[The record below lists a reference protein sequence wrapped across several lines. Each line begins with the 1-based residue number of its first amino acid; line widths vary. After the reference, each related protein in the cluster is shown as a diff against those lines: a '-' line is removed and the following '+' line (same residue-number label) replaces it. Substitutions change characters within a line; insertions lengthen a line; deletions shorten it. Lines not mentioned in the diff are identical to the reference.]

1 MYLLTVMIISKND
14 YNNDYNM
21 NAKSKLIIISGEWLE
36 LWDVITGMRVSRLCL
51 SSLLLFNFYQ
61 PQKFIFLT
69 PLNTLYF
76 LCFIAFSYLVAF
88 VVGYC
93 NVLQLNQNIDKK
105 LLGLK
110 TSMHQFSKNQVTDH
124 KKSILVHCSMR
135 TCICSRSHFFSQ
147 EQVFTLF

>member
-1 MYLLTVMIISKND
+1 MIISKND
-14 YNNDYNM
+14 SNNDCNM

-36 LWDVITGMRVSRLCL
+36 LWDVITGSRLCL

-61 PQKFIFLT
+61 SQKFTFLT
-69 PLNTLYF
+69 PRNTLYF

-93 NVLQLNQNIDKK
+93 NMLQLNQNIDKK

-110 TSMHQFSKNQVTDH
+110 TSMHQFSKKQVPDH
-124 KKSILVHCSMR
+124 KKFILVHCSMR

>member
-1 MYLLTVMIISKND
+1 MYLLAVMIISKND

>member
-14 YNNDYNM
+14 SNNDCNM

-36 LWDVITGMRVSRLCL
+36 LWDVITGSRLCL

-61 PQKFIFLT
+61 SQKFTFLT
-69 PLNTLYF
+69 PRNTLYF

-93 NVLQLNQNIDKK
+93 NMLQLNQNIDKK

-110 TSMHQFSKNQVTDH
+110 TSMHQFPKKQVPDH

-147 EQVFTLF
+147 EQVLTLF

>member
-1 MYLLTVMIISKND
+1 MYLLTAMIISKND

>member
-14 YNNDYNM
+14 SNNDCNM

-36 LWDVITGMRVSRLCL
+36 LWDVITGSRLCL

-61 PQKFIFLT
+61 SQKFTFLT

-93 NVLQLNQNIDKK
+93 NMLQLNQNIDKK

-110 TSMHQFSKNQVTDH
+110 TSMHQFSKKQVPDH
-124 KKSILVHCSMR
+124 KKFILVHCSMR

-147 EQVFTLF
+147 EQVLTLF

>member
-14 YNNDYNM
+14 SNNDCNM

-36 LWDVITGMRVSRLCL
+36 LWDVITGSRLCL

-61 PQKFIFLT
+61 SQKFTFLT
-69 PLNTLYF
+69 PRNTLYF

-93 NVLQLNQNIDKK
+93 NMLQLNQNIDKK

-110 TSMHQFSKNQVTDH
+110 TSMHQFSKKQVPDH
-124 KKSILVHCSMR
+124 KKFILVHCSMR

-147 EQVFTLF
+147 EQVLTLF

>member
-76 LCFIAFSYLVAF
+76 LCFIAFSFLVAF

>member
-36 LWDVITGMRVSRLCL
+36 LWDVITGMRVSRLCI